1 VYAKLTLFTP
11 VNAVNRKERRMDRP
25 QVVTREEWLTA
36 RLALLDEEKEL
47 TRARD
52 ALSAARRGLPMV
64 RVETP
69 YEFEG
74 ADGPVSLGEL
84 FEGRRQLVVYHFMFE
99 PGWEEGC
106 PSCSYLADNATG
118 AIVHL
123 EARDTSF
130 AVVSRAPYADIDA
143 FRRRMGWQF
152 TWVSSFGTDFNY
164 DYAVTLDESRDATTY
179 NFADARP
186 LREAGRLWM
195 DELPGLSVF
204 LRDGDEV
211 FHTYSTYGRG
221 LDTLLN
227 TYNYLD
233 LTPLGRHEDGLPWS
247 MAWVRHHDR
256 YGVDATPAT
265 A

>member
-1 VYAKLTLFTP
+1 MESP
-11 VNAVNRKERRMDRP
+11 P
-25 QVVTREEWLTA
+25 VVTREEWLSA
-36 RLALLDEEKEL
+36 RLALLEQEKQLSRTRDEI
-47 TRARD
+47 
-52 ALSAARRGLPMV
+52 SAARRRLPMV

-69 YEFEG
+69 YAFEG
-74 ADGPVSLGEL
+74 PDGASSLLDL
-84 FEGRRQLVVYHFMFE
+84 FEGRRQLIVYHFMFE

-118 AIVHL
+118 AVLHL
-123 EARDTSF
+123 AARDTAF
-130 AVVSRAPYADIDA
+130 AVISRAPFAAIDA
-143 FRRRMGWQF
+143 FRRRMGWEF
-152 TWVSSFGTDFNY
+152 TWVSSHDTDFNY
-164 DYAVTLDESRDATTY
+164 DYAVTLDEARGATEY
-179 NFADARP
+179 NFEDARAK
-186 LREAGRLWM
+186 RAEGRLWM

-211 FHTYSTYGRG
+211 FHTYSTYSRG

-256 YGVDATPAT
+256 YGAEA
-265 A
+265 AAQS

>member
-1 VYAKLTLFTP
+1 METP
-11 VNAVNRKERRMDRP
+11 P
-25 QVVTREEWLTA
+25 VVAREEWLRS
-36 RLALLDEEKEL
+36 RLALLEQEKQL
-47 TRARD
+47 SRARD
-52 ALSAARRGLPMV
+52 EISAARRRLPMV

-69 YEFEG
+69 YAFEG
-74 ADGPVSLGEL
+74 PDGATSLLDL
-84 FEGRRQLVVYHFMFE
+84 FEGRRQLIVYHFMFE

-118 AIVHL
+118 AVLHL
-123 EARDTSF
+123 AARDTAF
-130 AVVSRAPYADIDA
+130 AVISRAPFAAIDA
-143 FRRRMGWQF
+143 FRRRMGWEF
-152 TWVSSFGTDFNY
+152 TWVSSHGTDFNY
-164 DYAVTLDESRDATTY
+164 DYAVTLDEARGATEY
-179 NFADARP
+179 NFEDARAK
-186 LREAGRLWM
+186 RAEGRLWM

-211 FHTYSTYGRG
+211 FHTYSTYSRG

-256 YGVDATPAT
+256 YGAEA
-265 A
+265 AAQS